1 MGRRYE
7 KDIGENIEEDMAIDK
22 EEQEFWEEWVSLEI
36 QKICLIERK
45 KLKRFPTTA
54 ELRKLGKEKKD
65 GT

>member
-1 MGRRYE
+1 MGSRYE
-7 KDIGENIEEDMAIDK
+7 KDTSKNIEEDMAIDDK
-22 EEQEFWEEWVSLEI
+22 AFWEDFVSYLI
-36 QKICLIERK
+36 QIVCLIERK

>member
-7 KDIGENIEEDMAIDK
+7 KDTSKNIEKDMDIDDK
-22 EEQEFWEEWVSLEI
+22 EFWEDFVSYLI
-36 QKICLIERK
+36 QIVCLIERK